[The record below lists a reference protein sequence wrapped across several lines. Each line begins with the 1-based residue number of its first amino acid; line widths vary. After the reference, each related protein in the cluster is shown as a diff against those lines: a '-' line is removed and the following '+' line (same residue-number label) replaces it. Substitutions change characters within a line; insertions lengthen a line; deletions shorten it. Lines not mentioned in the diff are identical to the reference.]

1 MLLSTSP
8 LAYPDA
14 IVLLLAMG
22 AVASAIISIWGV
34 VKIIGEIYKLV
45 KKPNLD
51 QDARILSLEEALKVM
66 QQQMIDNDIKYKRYF
81 DNDNLRIKY
90 LEKGTAVTQKALV
103 ALLDHGISG
112 NNLQQ
117 MEDAKEALV
126 SHMAGGTNVN

>member
-8 LAYPDA
+8 LSYPDA
-14 IVLLLAMG
+14 VVLLLAMG

-45 KKPNLD
+45 KKPSLD

-81 DNDNLRIKY
+81 DNDNLRLKY

>member
-8 LAYPDA
+8 VVYPEA
-14 IVLLLAMG
+14 VLILIAMG
-22 AVASAIISIWGV
+22 AVASAILSIWGV
-34 VKIIGEIYKLV
+34 VKIIGEIYRLV
-45 KKPNLD
+45 KKPSLD

-81 DNDNLRIKY
+81 DNDNLRLKY

-117 MEDAKEALV
+117 MEDAKDDLV
-126 SHMAGGTNVN
+126 SHMAGGTNIS